1 MKRGF
6 HSLCL
11 QASIVMMSTLIVTG
25 CTTSRTNPPPQG
37 EVYQTPW
44 GAVDIA
50 AWDASRDDIFSDET
64 VESWGEYVSEYRKQN
79 PGKKI
84 PYRMLALSGG
94 GSRGAFGAGI
104 LSGWTQA
111 GTRPEFDVVTG
122 VSTGALMATP
132 AYLGSEYDSALTLF
146 TSIRNEDIYR
156 PNGKLAILT
165 RQGLF
170 DTTPLKELLVSH
182 IDDSMIDAVAREY
195 RKGRTLFIG
204 TTNLDA
210 KVFTIWDMG
219 KIAGSNHPEKYQLY
233 RDIIM
238 ASAAFPIAFPPVYLP
253 VVTDQGETYYQMHAD
268 GGIRETVFLYDF
280 LGEFK
285 EKMAIFGLEWDRDI
299 DPQIFLLNNGKILE
313 DEKYRVVE
321 PNTLAVAMR
330 SMYTLLRTSA
340 ASSIFVVW
348 ASGLANGATVNLAF
362 IPEDYDLSMGAL
374 DFDQEKMNQLF
385 QFGRQQSIQHIAWI
399 KREPPKDLLE
409 FRQLINFY
417 DHLNPINPATEIE
430 PARIGLETADDQ

>member
-1 MKRGF
+1 
-6 HSLCL
+6 
-11 QASIVMMSTLIVTG
+11 
-25 CTTSRTNPPPQG
+25 
-37 EVYQTPW
+37 
-44 GAVDIA
+44 
-50 AWDASRDDIFSDET
+50 
-64 VESWGEYVSEYRKQN
+64 
-79 PGKKI
+79 
-84 PYRMLALSGG
+84 
-94 GSRGAFGAGI
+94 
-104 LSGWTQA
+104 
-111 GTRPEFDVVTG
+111 VVTG

-165 RQGLF
+165 REGMY
-170 DTTPLKELLVSH
+170 DTTPLKELLASH

-195 RKGRTLFIG
+195 RKGRALFIG

-219 KIAGSNHPEKYQLY
+219 KIAGSNHPGKYQLY

-253 VVTDQGETYYQMHAD
+253 VTTDQGETYYQMHAD
-268 GGIRETVFLYDF
+268 GAIRETVFLYDF

-285 EKMAIFGLEWDRDI
+285 EKMARFGLEWDRDI
-299 DPQIFLLNNGKILE
+299 DPQIFLLNNGKIVE
-313 DEKYRVVE
+313 DAKYRVVK
-321 PNTLAVAMR
+321 PNTLAVARR
-330 SMYTLLRTSA
+330 SMYTLMRTST

-348 ASGLANGATVNLAF
+348 ISSLANGATVNLTF
-362 IPEDYDLSMGAL
+362 IPEDYDLSMGSL
-374 DFDQEKMNQLF
+374 EFDQEKMKQLF
-385 QFGRQQSIQHIAWI
+385 QFGFEQSIQHSAWI

-409 FRQLINFY
+409 FRQLLNFY
-417 DHLNPINPATEIE
+417 DLLNPVNPVTEID